1 MSNQRRY
8 NDEDNAVSPVIAT
21 ILMVAI
27 TVVLA
32 GTLYVWAAGLA
43 ESNTDGTLSLY
54 TFDAKE
60 APSIPTEATDDNLA
74 IITMSQGQ
82 DTTWAVLTVKL
93 SINGA
98 ASTTC
103 AVPGQTGGS
112 CVIVDSSNEANMWSV
127 GEDVTVQENGA
138 DLCSDSNCEMTFSI
152 TNVRTGQ
159 SLAKTSTGTVS
170 NPIPDSPAT
179 TPVDPVDD
187 STDDP
192 QEPVEGDDSSTDDST
207 DESSDVCT
215 VDSECMAGGYC
226 MNGACVYDDQD
237 MDGVSDQQ
245 DNCPQNANGNQADS
259 DQDGIGDSCDS
270 TPFGPMTTYYLDA
283 DGDTYGD
290 ASQTTEAY
298 DQPSNYVTNAN
309 DCNDQDPALNVLNS
323 QGACAPEPTTNT
335 YYLDAD
341 GDTYGDAT
349 QTTQATSQP
358 LGYVTNANDCN
369 DQDPSLNLLNSQGAC
384 APEPTTSTYYLDAD
398 GDTYGDATQTTQ
410 ATSQPSGYVTNA
422 DDCDDSNPNLNLL
435 NSEGNCALE
444 PTYTTVGLQQNS
456 GVNIIGGNYVFNDG
470 VTYDSYLQYGLGSGT
485 FVLTGIPTNHPF
497 AILNDGIS
505 TIAYTGDAN
514 TQSTDVVDGV
524 TYDFYYG
531 DVTITVTGDFGTVS
545 VYCPYHGYM
554 GGENL
559 LVYDSQYA
567 IQDTTPPTITILGD
581 NPSNVEVGSTFSDPG
596 VTVYD
601 QDGSNTYTTTGTV
614 DTSILGT
621 YVISYSAVDNSG
633 NQATATR
640 TVNVVDTTTPVITLI
655 GDSQVTIEVGST
667 YTDAGATATDNYD
680 GDLSPQIVV
689 TNNVDV
695 NTVGSYT
702 VTYSVSDS
710 SNNAATVVTRTVNVV
725 DLTAPTITILGD
737 NPATIEASSSY
748 TDAGATATDNYNN
761 DVTSDITVTSTVDTN
776 IIGSYT
782 VTYTVSD
789 TAGNQATAVRTV
801 IVEDSTLP
809 SITLIGPNTVTVE
822 AGSSYSDAG
831 ATATDSYDG
840 DLTSSIAT
848 NNNVD
853 INTVGSYTVTYT
865 VSDSSGNTA
874 TASRTVNVV
883 DTTAPVITISGANPL
898 DVDLG
903 TTYND
908 AGASATDANDG
919 DLTSSI
925 TVSSNVDTNTVGTY
939 TVTYTVSDAAGN
951 QATETRTVNVVD
963 NNNPTTHYIDIQG
976 YAFSP
981 SSITI
986 NVGDTIVWTNYDS
999 ASHTV
1004 TSNDGTFDSGSIAN
1018 GNTFSFTFTS
1028 AGTFDYYCAPH
1039 PGMTG
1044 SVTVQ

>member
-1 MSNQRRY
+1 MSNQYRS

-60 APSIPTEATDDNLA
+60 APSVPTEATDDNLA

-127 GEDVTVQENGA
+127 GEDVTVLENGA

-159 SLAKTSTGTVS
+159 SLAKTSTGTGINPVS
-170 NPIPDSPAT
+170 DSPAT

-187 STDDP
+187 NTDDP
-192 QEPVEGDDSSTDDST
+192 QEPVEDDDSSSDDST

-215 VDSECMAGGYC
+215 ADSECMAGGYC

-259 DQDGIGDSCDS
+259 DLDGIGDSCDS

-283 DGDTYGD
+283 DSDTYGD

-298 DQPSNYVTNAN
+298 DQPLGYVTNGN

-341 GDTYGDAT
+341 SDTYGDAT

-358 LGYVTNANDCN
+358 YGYVTNAN
-369 DQDPSLNLLNSQGAC
+369 
-384 APEPTTSTYYLDAD
+384 
-398 GDTYGDATQTTQ
+398 
-410 ATSQPSGYVTNA
+410 
-422 DDCDDSNPNLNLL
+422 DCDDSNPNLNLL
-435 NSEGNCALE
+435 NSEGNCAPE

-470 VTYDSYLQYGLGSGT
+470 LTYDSYLQYGLGEGT

-514 TQSTDVVDGV
+514 TQSTDVVNGV

-531 DVTITVTGDFGTVS
+531 DVTISVTGDFGTVS

-601 QDGSNTYTTTGTV
+601 QDGSSTYTTTGTV
-614 DTSILGT
+614 DTNVLGT
-621 YVISYSAVDNSG
+621 YALTYTATDNSG

-655 GDSQVTIEVGST
+655 GDSQVNIEVGSA

-680 GDLSPQIVV
+680 GDLSSQIVV
-689 TNNVDV
+689 VNNVDV
-695 NTVGSYT
+695 NMLGSYT

-710 SNNAATVVTRTVNVV
+710 SSNAATVVTRTVNVV
-725 DLTAPTITILGD
+725 DQTAPTITILGG
-737 NPATIEASSSY
+737 NQITIEAGSSY

-761 DVTSDITVTSTVDTN
+761 DVTTDITVTNTVDPN

-789 TAGNQATAVRTV
+789 ASGNQATAVRTV
-801 IVEDSTLP
+801 IVEDSTPP
-809 SITLIGPNTVTVE
+809 SITLVGSNPVSVE

-865 VSDSSGNTA
+865 VTDSSGNTA
-874 TASRTVNVV
+874 TATRTVNVA
-883 DTTAPVITISGANPL
+883 DTTAPVITISGANPV

-925 TVSSNVDTNTVGTY
+925 TVSSNVDTSTVGTY

-963 NNNPTTHYIDIQG
+963 NNNPTTHYINIQG

-1004 TSNDGTFDSGSIAN
+1004 TSNDGTFDSGSITN

>member
-1 MSNQRRY
+1 
-8 NDEDNAVSPVIAT
+8 
-21 ILMVAI
+21 
-27 TVVLA
+27 
-32 GTLYVWAAGLA
+32 
-43 ESNTDGTLSLY
+43 
-54 TFDAKE
+54 
-60 APSIPTEATDDNLA
+60 
-74 IITMSQGQ
+74 
-82 DTTWAVLTVKL
+82 
-93 SINGA
+93 
-98 ASTTC
+98 
-103 AVPGQTGGS
+103 
-112 CVIVDSSNEANMWSV
+112 
-127 GEDVTVQENGA
+127 
-138 DLCSDSNCEMTFSI
+138 
-152 TNVRTGQ
+152 
-159 SLAKTSTGTVS
+159 
-170 NPIPDSPAT
+170 
-179 TPVDPVDD
+179 
-187 STDDP
+187 
-192 QEPVEGDDSSTDDST
+192 
-207 DESSDVCT
+207 
-215 VDSECMAGGYC
+215 

-259 DQDGIGDSCDS
+259 DQDSIGDSCDS

-283 DGDTYGD
+283 DSDTYGD

-298 DQPSNYVTNAN
+298 DQPLGYVTNGN

-341 GDTYGDAT
+341 SDTYGDAT
-349 QTTQATSQP
+349 QTTQATNQP
-358 LGYVTNANDCN
+358 YGYVTNAN
-369 DQDPSLNLLNSQGAC
+369 
-384 APEPTTSTYYLDAD
+384 
-398 GDTYGDATQTTQ
+398 
-410 ATSQPSGYVTNA
+410 
-422 DDCDDSNPNLNLL
+422 DCDDSNPNLNLL
-435 NSEGNCALE
+435 NSEGNCAPE

-456 GVNIIGGNYVFNDG
+456 GVNIIGGNYVFNNG
-470 VTYDSYLQYGLGSGT
+470 ATYDSYLQYGLGEGT

-514 TQSTDVVDGV
+514 TQSTDVVNGV

-567 IQDTTPPTITILGD
+567 IQDTTPPAITILGD

-601 QDGSNTYTTTGTV
+601 QDGSSTYTTTGTV
-614 DTSILGT
+614 DTNVLGT
-621 YVISYSAVDNSG
+621 YALTYTATDNSG

-655 GDSQVTIEVGST
+655 GDSQVNIEVGST

-680 GDLSPQIVV
+680 GDLSSQIFVV
-689 TNNVDV
+689 NNVDV
-695 NTVGSYT
+695 NMLGSYT

-710 SNNAATVVTRTVNVV
+710 SSNAATVVTRTVNVV
-725 DLTAPTITILGD
+725 DQTAPTITILGG
-737 NPATIEASSSY
+737 NQITIEAGSSY

-761 DVTSDITVTSTVDTN
+761 DVTADITVTNTVDPNT
-776 IIGSYT
+776 IGSYT

-789 TAGNQATAVRTV
+789 ASGNQATAVRTV
-801 IVEDSTLP
+801 IVEDSTPP
-809 SITLIGPNTVTVE
+809 SITLVGSTPVSVE

-831 ATATDSYDG
+831 ATATDTYDG

-865 VSDSSGNTA
+865 VTDSSGNTA
-874 TASRTVNVV
+874 TATRTVNVV
-883 DTTAPVITISGANPL
+883 DTTAPVITISGANSV

-963 NNNPTTHYIDIQG
+963 NNNPTTHYINIQG

-1004 TSNDGTFDSGSIAN
+1004 TSNDGTFDSGSITN

>member
-1 MSNQRRY
+1 MSNQYRS

-60 APSIPTEATDDNLA
+60 APSVPTEATDDNLA

-127 GEDVTVQENGA
+127 GEDVTVLENGA

-159 SLAKTSTGTVS
+159 SLAKTSTGTAINPVS
-170 NPIPDSPAT
+170 DSPAT

-187 STDDP
+187 NIDDP
-192 QEPVEGDDSSTDDST
+192 QEPVEDDDSSTDDST
-207 DESSDVCT
+207 DESSDVCS
-215 VDSECMAGGYC
+215 VDSDCMAGGYC

-259 DQDGIGDSCDS
+259 DQDSIGDSCDS

-283 DGDTYGD
+283 DSDTYGD

-298 DQPSNYVTNAN
+298 DQPLGYVTNGN

-341 GDTYGDAT
+341 SDTYGDAT
-349 QTTQATSQP
+349 QTTQATNQP
-358 LGYVTNANDCN
+358 YGYVTNAN
-369 DQDPSLNLLNSQGAC
+369 
-384 APEPTTSTYYLDAD
+384 
-398 GDTYGDATQTTQ
+398 
-410 ATSQPSGYVTNA
+410 
-422 DDCDDSNPNLNLL
+422 DCDDSNPNLNLL
-435 NSEGNCALE
+435 NSEGNCAPE

-456 GVNIIGGNYVFNDG
+456 GVNIIGGNYVFNNG
-470 VTYDSYLQYGLGSGT
+470 ATYDSYLQYGLGEGT

-514 TQSTDVVDGV
+514 TQSTDVVNGV

-601 QDGSNTYTTTGTV
+601 QDGSSTYTTTGTV
-614 DTSILGT
+614 DTNVLGT
-621 YVISYSAVDNSG
+621 YALTYTATDNSG

-655 GDSQVTIEVGST
+655 GDSQVNIEVGST

-680 GDLSPQIVV
+680 GDLSSQIFVV
-689 TNNVDV
+689 NNVDV
-695 NTVGSYT
+695 NMLGSYT

-710 SNNAATVVTRTVNVV
+710 SSNAATVVTRTVNVV
-725 DLTAPTITILGD
+725 DQTAPTITILGG
-737 NPATIEASSSY
+737 NQITIEAGSSY

-761 DVTSDITVTSTVDTN
+761 DVTADITVTNTVDPN

-789 TAGNQATAVRTV
+789 ASGNQATAVRTV
-801 IVEDSTLP
+801 IVEDSTPP
-809 SITLIGPNTVTVE
+809 SITLVGSNPVSVE

-865 VSDSSGNTA
+865 VTDSSGNTA
-874 TASRTVNVV
+874 TATRTVNVV
-883 DTTAPVITISGANPL
+883 DTTAPVITISGANSV

-963 NNNPTTHYIDIQG
+963 NNNPTTHYINIQG

-1004 TSNDGTFDSGSIAN
+1004 TSNDGTFDSGSITN
-1018 GNTFSFTFTS
+1018 GNTFSFTFTN

>member
-1 MSNQRRY
+1 MSNHYRF

-60 APSIPTEATDDNLA
+60 APSLPTEATDDNLA

-82 DTTWAVLTVKL
+82 DTTWAVLSVKL

-103 AVPGQTGGS
+103 AVPGQSDGS
-112 CVIVDSSNEANMWSV
+112 CVVVDSSNEANIWSV
-127 GEDVTVQENGA
+127 GEDVTVLENGA

-159 SLAKTSTGTVS
+159 SLAKTSTGTAS
-170 NPIPDSPAT
+170 NPVSDSPAT

-187 STDDP
+187 SNNDP

-207 DESSDVCT
+207 DESSDVCN

-298 DQPSNYVTNAN
+298 NQPSGYVTDAN

-323 QGACAPEPTTNT
+323 QGVCAPEPTTN
-335 YYLDAD
+335 
-341 GDTYGDAT
+341 
-349 QTTQATSQP
+349 
-358 LGYVTNANDCN
+358 
-369 DQDPSLNLLNSQGAC
+369 
-384 APEPTTSTYYLDAD
+384 TYYLDAD

-422 DDCDDSNPNLNLL
+422 DDCDDTNPNLNLL
-435 NSEGNCALE
+435 NSEGICAVE

-456 GVNIIGGNYVFNDG
+456 GVNIIGGNYVFNG
-470 VTYDSYLQYGLGSGT
+470 GSTYDSYLQYGLGSGT
-485 FVLTGIPTNHPF
+485 FVLTGIPANHPF

-514 TQSTDVVDGV
+514 TQSTDVVNGV

-554 GGENL
+554 GGEDL
-559 LVYDSQYA
+559 LVYDSQFA

-601 QDGSNTYTTTGTV
+601 QDGSSTYTTTGTV
-614 DTSILGT
+614 DTNVLGT
-621 YVISYSAVDNSG
+621 YALTYTATDNSG

-655 GDSQVTIEVGST
+655 GDSQVNVEVGST

-680 GDLSPQIVV
+680 GDLSSQIVV
-689 TNNVDV
+689 VNNVNV

-710 SNNAATVVTRTVNVV
+710 SNNAATAVTRTVNVV
-725 DLTAPTITILGD
+725 DQTAPTITILGD
-737 NPATIEASSSY
+737 NPATIEAGSSY

-761 DVTSDITVTSTVDTN
+761 DVTADITVTSTVDTN
-776 IIGSYT
+776 TIGSYT
-782 VTYTVSD
+782 VTYSVSD
-789 TAGNQATAVRTV
+789 ASGNQATAVRSV
-801 IVEDSTLP
+801 IVEDSTPP
-809 SITLIGPNTVTVE
+809 SITLLGSTPVSVE

-853 INTVGSYTVTYT
+853 SNTVGSYTVTYT

-883 DTTAPVITISGANPL
+883 DTTAPVITISGANPVN
-898 DVDLG
+898 VDLG

-1004 TSNDGTFDSGSIAN
+1004 TSNDGTFDSGSITN

-1039 PGMTG
+1039 PSMTG

>member
-1 MSNQRRY
+1 MSNQYRT

-60 APSIPTEATDDNLA
+60 APSVPTEATDDNLA

-112 CVIVDSSNEANMWSV
+112 CVIVDSSNEANLWSV
-127 GEDVTVQENGA
+127 GEDVTVLENGA

-159 SLAKTSTGTVS
+159 SLAKTSTGTGINPVS
-170 NPIPDSPAT
+170 DSPAT

-187 STDDP
+187 NTDDP
-192 QEPVEGDDSSTDDST
+192 QEPVEDDDSSSDDST

-215 VDSECMAGGYC
+215 ADSECMAGGYC

-283 DGDTYGD
+283 DSDTYGD

-298 DQPSNYVTNAN
+298 DQPSGYVTNGN

-341 GDTYGDAT
+341 SDTYGDAT

-358 LGYVTNANDCN
+358 YGYVTNAN
-369 DQDPSLNLLNSQGAC
+369 
-384 APEPTTSTYYLDAD
+384 
-398 GDTYGDATQTTQ
+398 
-410 ATSQPSGYVTNA
+410 
-422 DDCDDSNPNLNLL
+422 DCDDSNPNLNLL
-435 NSEGNCALE
+435 NSEGNCAPE

-456 GVNIIGGNYVFNDG
+456 GVNIVGGNYVFNDG
-470 VTYDSYLQYGLGSGT
+470 LTYDSYLQYGLGEGT

-514 TQSTDVVDGV
+514 TQSTDVVNGV

-601 QDGSNTYTTTGTV
+601 QDGSSTYTTTGTV
-614 DTSILGT
+614 DTNVLGSYALT
-621 YVISYSAVDNSG
+621 YTATDNSG

-655 GDSQVTIEVGST
+655 GDSQVNIEVGSA

-680 GDLSPQIVV
+680 GDLSSQIVV
-689 TNNVDV
+689 VNNVDV
-695 NTVGSYT
+695 NMLGSYT

-710 SNNAATVVTRTVNVV
+710 SSNAATVVTRTVNVV
-725 DLTAPTITILGD
+725 DQTAPTITILGG
-737 NPATIEASSSY
+737 NQITIEAGSSY

-761 DVTSDITVTSTVDTN
+761 DVTADITVTNTVDPN

-789 TAGNQATAVRTV
+789 ASGNQATAVRTV
-801 IVEDSTLP
+801 IVEDSTPP
-809 SITLIGPNTVTVE
+809 SITLVGSNPVSVE

-865 VSDSSGNTA
+865 VTDSSGNTA
-874 TASRTVNVV
+874 TATRTVNVA
-883 DTTAPVITISGANPL
+883 DTTAPVITISGANPV

-925 TVSSNVDTNTVGTY
+925 TVSSNVDTSTVGTY

-951 QATETRTVNVVD
+951 QATETRTVNVID
-963 NNNPTTHYIDIQG
+963 NNNPTTHYINIQG

-1004 TSNDGTFDSGSIAN
+1004 TSNDGTFDSGSITN

>member
-1 MSNQRRY
+1 MSNQYRT

-60 APSIPTEATDDNLA
+60 APSLPTEATDDNLA

-82 DTTWAVLTVKL
+82 DTTWAVLSVKL

-103 AVPGQTGGS
+103 AVPGQSDGS
-112 CVIVDSSNEANMWSV
+112 CVVVDSSNEANIWSV
-127 GEDVTVQENGA
+127 GEDVTVLENGA

-159 SLAKTSTGTVS
+159 SLAKTSTGTAS
-170 NPIPDSPAT
+170 NPVSDSPAT

-187 STDDP
+187 SNNDP

-207 DESSDVCT
+207 DESSDVCN

-298 DQPSNYVTNAN
+298 NQPSGYVTDAN

-323 QGACAPEPTTNT
+323 QGVCAPEPTTN
-335 YYLDAD
+335 
-341 GDTYGDAT
+341 
-349 QTTQATSQP
+349 
-358 LGYVTNANDCN
+358 
-369 DQDPSLNLLNSQGAC
+369 
-384 APEPTTSTYYLDAD
+384 TYYLDAD

-422 DDCDDSNPNLNLL
+422 DDCDDTNPNLNLL
-435 NSEGNCALE
+435 NSEGICAVE
-444 PTYTTVGLQQNS
+444 PSYTTVGLQQNS
-456 GVNIIGGNYVFNDG
+456 GVNIIGGNYVFNG
-470 VTYDSYLQYGLGSGT
+470 GSTYDSYLQYGLGSGT
-485 FVLTGIPTNHPF
+485 FVLTGIPANHPF

-514 TQSTDVVDGV
+514 TQSTDVVNGV

-554 GGENL
+554 GGEDL
-559 LVYDSQYA
+559 LVYDSQFA

-601 QDGSNTYTTTGTV
+601 QDGSSTYTTTGTV
-614 DTSILGT
+614 DTNVLGT
-621 YVISYSAVDNSG
+621 YALTYTATDNSG

-655 GDSQVTIEVGST
+655 GDSQVNVEVGST

-680 GDLSPQIVV
+680 GDLSSQIVV
-689 TNNVDV
+689 VNNVNV

-710 SNNAATVVTRTVNVV
+710 SNNAATAVTRTVNVV
-725 DLTAPTITILGD
+725 DQTAPTITILGD
-737 NPATIEASSSY
+737 NPATIEAGSSY

-761 DVTSDITVTSTVDTN
+761 DVTADITVTSTVDTN
-776 IIGSYT
+776 TIGSYT
-782 VTYTVSD
+782 VTYSVSD
-789 TAGNQATAVRTV
+789 ASGNQATAVRSV
-801 IVEDSTLP
+801 IVEDSTPP
-809 SITLIGPNTVTVE
+809 SITLLGSTPVSVE

-853 INTVGSYTVTYT
+853 SNTVGSYTVTYT

-883 DTTAPVITISGANPL
+883 DTTAPVITISGANPVN
-898 DVDLG
+898 VDLG

-1004 TSNDGTFDSGSIAN
+1004 TSNDGTFDSGSITN

-1039 PGMTG
+1039 PSMTG

>member
-1 MSNQRRY
+1 MSNQYRN

-82 DTTWAVLTVKL
+82 DTTWAVLSVKL

-98 ASTTC
+98 AATTC

-112 CVIVDSSNEANMWSV
+112 CVVVDSSNEANFWSV
-127 GEDVTVQENGA
+127 GEDVTVLENGA

-159 SLAKTSTGTVS
+159 SLAKTSTGSGS
-170 NPIPDSPAT
+170 NPVSDSPAT

-187 STDDP
+187 SNNDP
-192 QEPVEGDDSSTDDST
+192 QEPVEGDDSSTD
-207 DESSDVCT
+207 ESSDVCN

-290 ASQTTEAY
+290 ASQTIEAY
-298 DQPSNYVTNAN
+298 DQPSGYVNNAN

-335 YYLDAD
+335 YYR
-341 GDTYGDAT
+341 
-349 QTTQATSQP
+349 
-358 LGYVTNANDCN
+358 
-369 DQDPSLNLLNSQGAC
+369 
-384 APEPTTSTYYLDAD
+384 DAD

-422 DDCDDSNPNLNLL
+422 NDCDDNDITLGDNTNDADCDGVVTPSDCDDGDNTLGDIQNDADCDGVVTADDCDDYDATVYML
-435 NSEGNCALE
+435 NSEGNCAPE
-444 PTYTTVGLQQNS
+444 PTYTVVGLDQTSVVNSIMQN
-456 GVNIIGGNYVFNDG
+456 GHKYVFNG
-470 VTYDSYLQYGLGSGT
+470 GTTYDENIQYGLGSGT
-485 FVLTGIPTNHPF
+485 FVLTGISTNHPF
-497 AILNDGIS
+497 AILNDGVS

-514 TQSTDVVDGV
+514 TQSTDVVNGV
-524 TYDFYYG
+524 TYDFYHG

-545 VYCPYHGYM
+545 VYCSYHGYM

-559 LVYDSQYA
+559 FVYNSQYA

-601 QDGSNTYTTTGTV
+601 QDGSSTYTTTGTV
-614 DTSILGT
+614 DTNVLGT
-621 YVISYSAVDNSG
+621 YALTYTATDNSG
-633 NQATATR
+633 NQGTATR

-655 GDSQVTIEVGST
+655 GNSQVNVEVGST
-667 YTDAGATATDNYD
+667 YNDAGAAATDNYD
-680 GDLSPQIVV
+680 GDLSSQIVV
-689 TNNVDV
+689 VNNVDV
-695 NTVGSYT
+695 NTVGSYI

-725 DLTAPTITILGD
+725 DQTAPVITILGD
-737 NPATIEASSSY
+737 NPVTIEAGSSY

-761 DVTSDITVTSTVDTN
+761 DVSADITVTSTVDTN
-776 IIGSYT
+776 TIGSYT

-789 TAGNQATAVRTV
+789 ASGNQATAVRTV
-801 IVEDSTLP
+801 IVEDSTPP
-809 SITLIGPNTVTVE
+809 SITLLGSTPVSVE

-853 INTVGSYTVTYT
+853 SNTVGSYTVTYT
-865 VSDSSGNTA
+865 VTDSSGNTA

>member
-1 MSNQRRY
+1 
-8 NDEDNAVSPVIAT
+8 
-21 ILMVAI
+21 
-27 TVVLA
+27 
-32 GTLYVWAAGLA
+32 
-43 ESNTDGTLSLY
+43 
-54 TFDAKE
+54 
-60 APSIPTEATDDNLA
+60 
-74 IITMSQGQ
+74 
-82 DTTWAVLTVKL
+82 
-93 SINGA
+93 
-98 ASTTC
+98 
-103 AVPGQTGGS
+103 
-112 CVIVDSSNEANMWSV
+112 
-127 GEDVTVQENGA
+127 
-138 DLCSDSNCEMTFSI
+138 
-152 TNVRTGQ
+152 
-159 SLAKTSTGTVS
+159 
-170 NPIPDSPAT
+170 
-179 TPVDPVDD
+179 
-187 STDDP
+187 
-192 QEPVEGDDSSTDDST
+192 
-207 DESSDVCT
+207 
-215 VDSECMAGGYC
+215 
-226 MNGACVYDDQD
+226 
-237 MDGVSDQQ
+237 
-245 DNCPQNANGNQADS
+245 
-259 DQDGIGDSCDS
+259 
-270 TPFGPMTTYYLDA
+270 
-283 DGDTYGD
+283 
-290 ASQTTEAY
+290 
-298 DQPSNYVTNAN
+298 
-309 DCNDQDPALNVLNS
+309 
-323 QGACAPEPTTNT
+323 
-335 YYLDAD
+335 
-341 GDTYGDAT
+341 
-349 QTTQATSQP
+349 
-358 LGYVTNANDCN
+358 
-369 DQDPSLNLLNSQGAC
+369 
-384 APEPTTSTYYLDAD
+384 
-398 GDTYGDATQTTQ
+398 
-410 ATSQPSGYVTNA
+410 
-422 DDCDDSNPNLNLL
+422 
-435 NSEGNCALE
+435 
-444 PTYTTVGLQQNS
+444 
-456 GVNIIGGNYVFNDG
+456 
-470 VTYDSYLQYGLGSGT
+470 
-485 FVLTGIPTNHPF
+485 
-497 AILNDGIS
+497 
-505 TIAYTGDAN
+505 
-514 TQSTDVVDGV
+514 
-524 TYDFYYG
+524 
-531 DVTITVTGDFGTVS
+531 
-545 VYCPYHGYM
+545 M
-554 GGENL
+554 GGEDIF
-559 LVYDSQYA
+559 VYGSQYA

-601 QDGSNTYTTTGTV
+601 QDGSSTYTTTGTV
-614 DTSILGT
+614 DTNVLGT
-621 YVISYSAVDNSG
+621 YALTYTAIDNSG

-655 GDSQVTIEVGST
+655 GDSQVNVEVGSA

-680 GDLSPQIVV
+680 GDLSSQIVV
-689 TNNVDV
+689 VNNVDV

-702 VTYSVSDS
+702 VTYSVSDA
-710 SNNAATVVTRTVNVV
+710 SNNAATIVTRTVNVV

-737 NPATIEASSSY
+737 NPATIEAGSSY
-748 TDAGATATDNYNN
+748 ADAGATATDNYNN
-761 DVTSDITVTSTVDTN
+761 DVTADITVTSTVDTN
-776 IIGSYT
+776 TIGSYT

-853 INTVGSYTVTYT
+853 SNTVGSYTVTYT

-883 DTTAPVITISGANPL
+883 DTTAPVITISGANPV

-1004 TSNDGTFDSGSIAN
+1004 TSNDGLFDSGGIST

-1028 AGTFDYYCAPH
+1028 AGTFNYYCTPH